1 MRDNQ
6 SYMKGKIEIP
16 NQYRLTPLTL
26 KLKEEEEKAMKDKYS
41 KLVLNKGERYSDR
54 DKDSDFGKNVL
65 SENEDDEEDYS
76 NDAFSDNND

>member
-1 MRDNQ
+1 
-6 SYMKGKIEIP
+6 
-16 NQYRLTPLTL
+16 
-26 KLKEEEEKAMKDKYS
+26 MKDKYQ